1 LGGLDVS
8 GEEHINI
15 RLVESPVTTRSDAV
29 RLQYP
34 PVIPSPHRIYMHIE
48 KPSYLSGGQQTI

>member
-8 GEEHINI
+8 GEEYINI

-29 RLQYP
+29 RFQYS
-34 PVIPSPHRIYMHIE
+34 PVIPSPHRVNMHVE